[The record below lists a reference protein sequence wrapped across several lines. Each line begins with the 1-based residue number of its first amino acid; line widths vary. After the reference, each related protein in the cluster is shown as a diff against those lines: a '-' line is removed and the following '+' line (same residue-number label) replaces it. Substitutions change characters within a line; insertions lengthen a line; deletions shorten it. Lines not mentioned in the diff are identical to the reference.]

1 MKLIFISLLIVNIA
15 VAVIIQLGSDGEHAA
30 DAPTLLAPEKIIL
43 LPKRVD
49 CLNWGDFLEQEAQQ
63 AKIALLDQDIKNPLS
78 VAFSKYADLYWVHI
92 PPLPDQQAANR
103 EINKLRNLGIA
114 SFRVEEHGA
123 WLNAIS
129 FSMLHDRTAAQ
140 KLLRELQTKG
150 VAEARI
156 KERNIQ
162 LQKIVIHEPDEKLE
176 IKLPTIVEQYPGS
189 ELMHA
194 TCERI

>member
-15 VAVIIQLGSDGEHAA
+15 MAVIIQLGSDGEHVA
-30 DAPTLLAPEKIIL
+30 DASALLAPEKIIL
-43 LPKRVD
+43 LSKRVD

-63 AKIALLDQDIKNPLS
+63 AKIALVDQDINNPLS
-78 VAFSKYADLYWVHI
+78 VTFSKHADLYWVHI

-114 SFRVEEHGA
+114 SFRVEEHGV

-129 FSMLHDRTAAQ
+129 FSMLHDRAASQ
-140 KLLRELQTKG
+140 KLLLELQTKG

-176 IKLPTIVEQYPGS
+176 IKLQDLVEKYPGS
-189 ELMHA
+189 ELVHA
-194 TCERI
+194 TCKRL